1 MRVVEHTRNCRRDS
15 NGKGSRAETAIT
27 ARGNGAGSMNTI
39 LIVSIIAFLAFTFGF
54 VAGIFAMA
62 LIQAGN
68 MEPPAPPEEMERKA

>member
-1 MRVVEHTRNCRRDS
+1 
-15 NGKGSRAETAIT
+15 
-27 ARGNGAGSMNTI
+27 MNTI